1 MAQVSVLA
9 NVFHSQQ
16 PADLCILVVKGA
28 TGPFSDPKFDNAIP
42 TRHTELEQASGTVC
56 YLVSTDWTHLVRAI
70 QVSLVSNCSCQQL
83 T

>member
-42 TRHTELEQASGTVC
+42 ELEQANGTVC